1 MKTAKIHRNKRKKS
15 DIHSLYP
22 EDHRF
27 DWQAYEADPENYVF
41 TKEDIAYGNTM
52 ELERYELET
61 PMTPYEKRALRR
73 WVASGHSVMEPPPSR
88 YPCVHCKTPPPGFLE
103 VYRTDR
109 ELDAA
114 TKGMSKGEKT
124 RYLQEYAGFSV
135 EPDEERCSRG
145 ENARLHIETP
155 DKAKETIRK
164 LKRELCYT
172 WMFLMEEGLF
182 QEAEEFVKSRMDEPT
197 PFEDEW

>member
-1 MKTAKIHRNKRKKS
+1 
-15 DIHSLYP
+15 
-22 EDHRF
+22 
-27 DWQAYEADPENYVF
+27 
-41 TKEDIAYGNTM
+41 M

-88 YPCVHCKTPPPGFLE
+88 YAC

-155 DKAKETIRK
+155 DKAKETIQK
-164 LKRELCYT
+164 LRRELCYT

>member
-1 MKTAKIHRNKRKKS
+1 MKTEKTHRNRKKKF

-22 EDHRF
+22 EDYCF
-27 DWQAYEADPENYVF
+27 DWQSFEADPGRYVF
-41 TKEDIAYGNTM
+41 TKDDIAYGNAM

-88 YPCVHCKTPPPGFLE
+88 YACVHCKTPPPDFLE

-114 TKGMSKGEKT
+114 TKGMSKEEKK
-124 RYLQEYAGFSV
+124 RYLLEYAGFPA
-135 EPDEERCSRG
+135 ETDEERRARG
-145 ENARLHIETP
+145 ENERLHRETP
-155 DKAKETIRK
+155 DRAKETIRK
-164 LKRELCYT
+164 LKRELCHT
-172 WMFLMEEGLF
+172 WVFLAQEGLF
-182 QEAEEFVKSRMDEPT
+182 QEADDYVRSRMDEPT

>member
-1 MKTAKIHRNKRKKS
+1 MYGKYIKHRR
-15 DIHSLYP
+15 
-22 EDHRF
+22 
-27 DWQAYEADPENYVF
+27 
-41 TKEDIAYGNTM
+41 
-52 ELERYELET
+52 
-61 PMTPYEKRALRR
+61 
-73 WVASGHSVMEPPPSR
+73 
-88 YPCVHCKTPPPGFLE
+88 
-103 VYRTDR
+103 
-109 ELDAA
+109 
-114 TKGMSKGEKT
+114 MSKGEKT

-135 EPDEERCSRG
+135 KPDEKRRG

-182 QEAEEFVKSRMDEPT
+182 QDAEEFVKSRMDEPT

>member
-1 MKTAKIHRNKRKKS
+1 MKTEKTHRNKRKKF

-22 EDHRF
+22 EDYRF
-27 DWQAYEADPENYVF
+27 DWRSFEADPDNYVF
-41 TKEDIAYGNTM
+41 TKEDIAYGNAM
-52 ELERYELET
+52 ELERYEQET

-88 YPCVHCKTPPPGFLE
+88 YACVYCKTPPPGFLE

-135 EPDEERCSRG
+135 KPDEKRRG

-172 WMFLMEEGLF
+172 WMFLMEVGLF
-182 QEAEEFVKSRMDEPT
+182 QDAEEFVKSRMDEPT